1 MKLTVH
7 TKNYHVSEKLQ
18 GIIEK
23 KLEKIDKYF
32 DYAECTVVCT
42 RVSNTEK
49 MEVTITSGG
58 HAFRAQEENRS
69 MYSNIDVVLAKIERQ
84 IVKNK
89 EKLQSVIRRDA
100 VDKKNFAF
108 ISKKQDFVTAEV
120 VKNKSFDIKLLTD
133 EEAELGLGTLDHN
146 FFIYADEKTKGV
158 KVMYRRPDGHVGIIE
173 VGNASIKSGKA

>member
-7 TKNYHVSEKLQ
+7 TKNYSVNPKLQ
-18 GIIEK
+18 GILEK
-23 KLEKIDKYF
+23 KLEKLDKYF
-32 DYAECTVVCT
+32 NDASCNIVCT
-42 RVSNTEK
+42 RVGTTEK

-89 EKLQSVIRRDA
+89 EKLESVVRREA
-100 VDKKNFAF
+100 VDKRDFAF
-108 ISKKQDFVTAEV
+108 ISKKQMSMAAEV
-120 VKNKSFDIKLLTD
+120 VKNKTFDIKLLTD

-146 FFIYADEKTKGV
+146 FFIYADSKTKGV
-158 KVMYRRPDGHVGIIE
+158 KVMYRRADGNVGVIE
-173 VGNASIKSGKA
+173 IANATLVR